1 MQTDVDVKAI
11 RCFLALAQEL
21 SFGRAAKRMNLTQ
34 PSLSAQIRKLE
45 EQIGQRLFDRTTR
58 AVQLS
63 PVGRALLDQA
73 GTFVAQADAFA
84 AQLAAWRD
92 RPDRR
97 IVLGAPIYTFELPQ
111 HGALLSA
118 IAREIPDIS
127 LRVDNDF
134 AYSLC
139 EGLIKGTVDLA
150 LVVAAVV
157 PHDKYLADMARQ
169 QCGELE
175 IPDGL
180 PRLTLSREPIGL
192 AIPQEHPLARFDVVP
207 QAALSGSVIAMLAP
221 LHGKRLYQPIS
232 TWLSAAGA
240 TGFLPPEAHAFAL
253 ERYCREYRI
262 PAISIAQFRPRD
274 HGNVVYRPVAGLSV
288 VTELAVL
295 RSSRHMRGASEE
307 QLWKIAESLV
317 PQAFID

>member
-1 MQTDVDVKAI
+1 
-11 RCFLALAQEL
+11 
-21 SFGRAAKRMNLTQ
+21 
-34 PSLSAQIRKLE
+34 
-45 EQIGQRLFDRTTR
+45 
-58 AVQLS
+58 
-63 PVGRALLDQA
+63 
-73 GTFVAQADAFA
+73 
-84 AQLAAWRD
+84 
-92 RPDRR
+92 
-97 IVLGAPIYTFELPQ
+97 
-111 HGALLSA
+111 
-118 IAREIPDIS
+118 
-127 LRVDNDF
+127 
-134 AYSLC
+134 
-139 EGLIKGTVDLA
+139 
-150 LVVAAVV
+150 
-157 PHDKYLADMARQ
+157 
-169 QCGELE
+169 
-175 IPDGL
+175 
-180 PRLTLSREPIGL
+180 
-192 AIPQEHPLARFDVVP
+192 
-207 QAALSGSVIAMLAP
+207 MLAP